1 MNKGYRL
8 KELRIENNKLQK
20 EVAKYLN
27 ISRQYYSEYERGKRK
42 MPIEVIIK
50 LSKYYNVTTD
60 YILGLNKKKVKK

>member
-1 MNKGYRL
+1 MNKGYKLRM
-8 KELRIENNKLQK
+8 LRIENNKLQK

-50 LSKYYNVTTD
+50 LSKYYKVTTD
-60 YILGLNKKKVKK
+60 YILGLKK

>member
-1 MNKGYRL
+1 MNKGYKLRKLRL
-8 KELRIENNKLQK
+8 ENNKLQK

-27 ISRQYYSEYERGKRK
+27 IPRQYYSEYERGKRK

-60 YILGLNKKKVKK
+60 YILGLKNK